1 MGVVEADGQAP
12 AWRTSPLRATGAVAG
27 LDCSVLRLKGADTD
41 RYMEM
46 RAGAELTGRR
56 SGRTDG
62 NWNETGIMVA
72 AGSGP
77 KTTMPTHNDVNDDL
91 RSGGSAVD

>member
-1 MGVVEADGQAP
+1 M
-12 AWRTSPLRATGAVAG
+12 LRIKA
-27 LDCSVLRLKGADTD
+27 ADTD
-41 RYMEM
+41 TYMEM
-46 RAGAELTGRR
+46 RADAELTGRR
-56 SGRTDG
+56 LRRTDG

-91 RSGGSAVD
+91 RSDGSAVNRSTDSRWATEPETTQRLQEAWHIGLVNLFL